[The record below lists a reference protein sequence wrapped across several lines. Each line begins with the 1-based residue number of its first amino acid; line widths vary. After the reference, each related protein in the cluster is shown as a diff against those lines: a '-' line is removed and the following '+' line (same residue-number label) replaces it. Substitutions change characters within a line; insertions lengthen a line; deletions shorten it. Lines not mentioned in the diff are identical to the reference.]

1 MTGGEGSRPVYSYN
15 RGKRVRENRWV
26 RRQAKKKRAVQRN
39 YFRRVSNRFN
49 WTYKYKR

>member
-1 MTGGEGSRPVYSYN
+1 MTGGYGSYALARKY
-15 RGKRVRENRWV
+15 RVRENRWV

-39 YFRRVSNRFN
+39 YLTRVSNRFN